1 MKHIKSLMEKVG
13 KGEGGFTLIE
23 LLIVILILGIIAA
36 VVVLNVGGFFG
47 TGAREAAYMEKDA
60 VQTAVLA
67 SMIDGGCD
75 QAAAGDID
83 TPAYEACTGKP
94 LSGYLQGT
102 IKGTWTINDSGQI
115 TGGTYPAS
123 GTVGG
128 KTCTW
133 DGTAGTMT
141 CT

>member
-1 MKHIKSLMEKVG
+1 MKHIKSLMQKVG

-47 TGAREAAYMEKDA
+47 TGVKQAALMEKDA

-67 SMIDGGCD
+67 AMIDNNCSDLGVDTVISANTAPCD
-75 QAAAGDID
+75 G
-83 TPAYEACTGKP
+83 THTVGNYT
-94 LSGYLQGT
+94 QGT
-102 IKGTWTINDSGQI
+102 IEGEWTANRSGQI
-115 TGGTYPAS
+115 MSGTYSA
-123 GTVGG
+123 GG
-128 KTCTW
+128 KNCIW